1 MVDLGKVDAYDA
13 ADFERRSWLQNQ
25 FAGDCETM
33 SMEVGA
39 LILNEVLRPGGRDRL
54 FCTCTELLWSFERSQ
69 MTVMKTININSAGNF
84 EEGSGP

>member
-33 SMEVGA
+33 FMEVGA
-39 LILNEVLRPGGRDRL
+39 LTLNEVLRLVG
-54 FCTCTELLWSFERSQ
+54 
-69 MTVMKTININSAGNF
+69 
-84 EEGSGP
+84 